1 MKKGSALLIVLGMVS
16 FMVVSAVG
24 FSIYMRESRA
34 PSSHLRRESSARYLL
49 KSALANAIECLDGQL
64 VKLGTM
70 GFQDNSLKDA
80 YALAGVYD
88 DVYPGLRLKADD
100 GGNSQNQNG
109 NSAEEL
115 RRLGDY
121 WNHRVFT
128 PFGTCGPLE
137 TVATLTLEGL
147 AYLPPALINE
157 ARVFSRTTRTAR
169 WHNLPYDLG
178 RYAFCAIDVSDCFDI
193 NKVYATGRRTSA
205 ASERVTLGSLFPS
218 AGSELDKLFGKANNV
233 PFVSVADFNIAAGN
247 TKFTPFVKYIGSSGA
262 KIYSVSD
269 AAAVSNALFVTDTW
283 FPETNDCLT
292 VDLERKASGT
302 AGYDLSSA
310 DGQPFNNYEAQSF
323 MHVTDQTRFSRA
335 GGVGMCNLGMVGLA
349 CLYDYLDRDSVPIS
363 YCLPCTETAP
373 MVCGLGVLFEDQF
386 KPVVKENGKVEGTHD
401 TGRKNSTTG
410 QPVMETITSTKYV
423 LEIPEMNLP
432 IKAVL
437 SFPFKRTS
445 IRVKKPGNYKVM
457 AVAKIFLAPADMK
470 CRLDSKSPIYPKA
483 KEDWEAGV
491 KNGIVTVPCN
501 DLANG
506 SVAPMDMPKEPE
518 DTLFDFQGVLRV
530 TSQSMPLYWKVED
543 KADDGGAT
551 LMPAKYYSRDAI
563 AQDESR
569 LMIYD
574 ENGVLD
580 ETWSKALDTG
590 AKTTA
595 PVGGTYNTKDDCPAR
610 AGTAEPDADLSDE
623 VVPHVAVWLR
633 IEQDGE
639 VVDIVPACP
648 ADDILWGQRAN
659 VVTSG
664 KALQLCGDG
673 SPVLDFRGAVK
684 FKIGKSAE
692 TALTGAAGDPFAWKQ
707 MYAVDP
713 RYNWAPENWFA
724 VTGGDGDAT
733 KKEWVDSVVKSFL
746 GQDGRDRDVFMFTSD
761 QEYLQSIGELQF
773 IPLVQRTDGRA
784 NGFTGDWIDNVR
796 YNGEPF
802 DKRSVA
808 SGGSIADLPFAC
820 KDFMWRTY
828 CAYFRSTVNSF
839 WDGWD
844 NPYELSD
851 QSGNIV
857 SVIAGKGDFRLNPFS
872 RDPRISTAAVLNTP
886 YDYYVASTNEQCNGI
901 SPDSPSEDMCFG
913 QRGSCEK
920 WDEIDVQ
927 DIAGCLSDAFYEV
940 GREGKHDF
948 TEAMYDLAWDNTN
961 EKLIF
966 NLAEELA
973 DPLHSVDRKFLFS
986 FWRECFQNR
995 QQLFLVFIRAE
1006 PLTVGGSTGD
1016 ALANSQ
1022 LGARGVALVW
1032 RDPAP
1037 PTVTGGK
1044 KATRN
1049 SRMSLTSPAAW
1060 RTQNENT
1067 GPHRTR
1073 VLFYHQFD

>member
-1 MKKGSALLIVLGMVS
+1 MVS

-64 VKLGTM
+64 VKLGTV
-70 GFQDNSLKDA
+70 GFQENSLKDA
-80 YALAGVYD
+80 WALAGVYD
-88 DVYPGLRLKADD
+88 DVYPGLGLKADD
-100 GGNSQNQNG
+100 GGNSQNQNNQNG
-109 NSAEEL
+109 RSAEEL

-128 PFGTCGPLE
+128 PFGTCGPME

-169 WHNLPYDLG
+169 WNNLSYDLG

-193 NKVYATGRRTSA
+193 NKIYASGRRTSA
-205 ASERVTLGSLFPS
+205 AGERVTLASLYPNDGS
-218 AGSELDKLFGKANNV
+218 ALDKLFGKANDV

-262 KIYSVSD
+262 KIYSTGD
-269 AAAVSNALFVTDTW
+269 AAAVSNALFVTDSW
-283 FPETNDCLT
+283 FPETNDVLT
-292 VDLERKASGT
+292 VNLERTPSGT
-302 AGYDLSSA
+302 GGAVYDLSSE

-323 MHVTDQTRFSRA
+323 MHTTDQTRFSRA
-335 GGVGMCNLGMVGLA
+335 GGAGMCNLGMVGLA
-349 CLYDYLDRDSVPIS
+349 CLYDYLDKDSVPIS

-373 MVCGLGVLFEDQF
+373 MVCGLGVIFQDQF
-386 KPVVKENGKVEGTHD
+386 KPVVKEGGKVEGTHD
-401 TGRKNSTTG
+401 TGRKNPATDK
-410 QPVMETITSTKYV
+410 PVMETITSTKYV

-470 CRLDSKSPIYPKA
+470 CRLDSKSPIYPRA

-491 KNGIVTVPCN
+491 KNGIATVPCN

-506 SVAPMDMPKEPE
+506 SVAPMDMPKEPK

-530 TSQSMPLYWKVED
+530 KKQSMPLYWKVED

-569 LMIYD
+569 LMIYTRD
-574 ENGVLD
+574 GVLD
-580 ETWSKALDTG
+580 ENWSKALDAG

-595 PVGGTYNTKDDCPAR
+595 PVAGTYNTKEDCPAR
-610 AGTAEPDADLSDE
+610 AGTAVPDADLSDE

-648 ADDILWGQRAN
+648 ADDVLWGERAN

-664 KALQLCGDG
+664 KALQLCGEG
-673 SPVLDFRGAVK
+673 SPVLDFCGTVKYRIGADP
-684 FKIGKSAE
+684 GKAFDKP
-692 TALTGAAGDPFAWKQ
+692 DPFAWKQ

-724 VTGGDGDAT
+724 VTGGDGDA
-733 KKEWVDSVVKSFL
+733 KKEEWIDSVVTSFL
-746 GQDGRDRDVFMFTSD
+746 GQDGRDRDVYMFTSD

-784 NGFTGDWIDNVR
+784 NGFTGDWIDKVR
-796 YNGEPF
+796 YNGDPF

-808 SGGSIADLPFAC
+808 AGGSIASLPFAC

-828 CAYFRSTVNSF
+828 CAYGRSTVNSF

-851 QSGNIV
+851 QSGNLV
-857 SVIAGKGDFRLNPFS
+857 PVVAGTGDFRLNPFS
-872 RDPRISTAAVLNTP
+872 RDPRIHTAAVLDTP
-886 YDYYVASTNEQCNGI
+886 YDYYVASTNDAYNGMT
-901 SPDSPSEDMCFG
+901 DSKAGKTCFG
-913 QRGSCEK
+913 RGGMCEQ

-927 DIAGCLSDAFYEV
+927 DMAKCLSDAFYEV

-948 TEAMYDLAWDNTN
+948 TEAMYDLAWDNAN
-961 EKLIF
+961 EYLIF
-966 NLAEELA
+966 NLTEELE

-986 FWRECFQNR
+986 YWRECFQNR
-995 QQLFLVFIRAE
+995 QQLFLVFLRAE

-1037 PTVTGGK
+1037 PTATGGK
-1044 KATRN
+1044 QAARQKRT
-1049 SRMSLTSPAAW
+1049 SLSSPSAW
-1060 RTQNENT
+1060 RTQNKNT